1 MTGCVS
7 SRQALRSEQ
16 ELRTMQKAVTE
27 TRDSV
32 IIELR
37 DTVKEVTTI
46 TVRENE
52 VGDTIRMTM
61 VTDRT
66 RTSDRDAI
74 ARNSQRSEVVRDTVF
89 VVKRDSLFVKNAN
102 LANPP
107 NKASPVVSS
116 LKWIFWVILAL
127 IGLKISHF
135 LWR

>member
-1 MTGCVS
+1 
-7 SRQALRSEQ
+7 
-16 ELRTMQKAVTE
+16 MQKAVTE

-89 VVKRDSLFVKNAN
+89 VVKRDSVFVKNAN